1 VGGSP
6 GDFQIVPSVSK
17 DPILAGADRTVSI
30 RFDPSDNT
38 VKTAI
43 LRITTNDPDAA
54 TVDVPLKGTGTGRM
68 PTAAGGHWRYLK

>member
-1 VGGSP
+1 MGGSS
-6 GDFQIVPSVSK
+6 GDFQMVPSVSK
-17 DPILAGADRTVSI
+17 DPVHAGADRTLSI

-54 TVDVPLKGTGTGRM
+54 TVDVPLKGTGTGGM
-68 PTAAGGHWRYLK
+68 PAAAGEHWRYLK